1 MYGRWLIPVADD
13 REEFIKLRLPSY
25 YYNMVGANQK
35 HYYVAYVL
43 PGGSVEVRFFRLP
56 LIIHLPYA
64 QYQKELV
71 VTVEQ
76 YLMKQHEIMTDAEK
90 SAFAKS
96 LYLEDGKIGA
106 YDVGPATRFEFGY
119 VALNV
124 RKSIMKS
131 GMSITDFSDINAA
144 LDRTR

>member
-13 REEFIKLRLPSY
+13 REEFIKARLPSF

-35 HYYVAYVL
+35 HYYVAGIA
-43 PGGSVEVRFFRLP
+43 PGGSVEVRFFQLP
-56 LIIHLPYA
+56 LICQLPYA
-64 QYQKELV
+64 GYEKELV

-76 YLMKQHEIMTDAEK
+76 FLMKQHETMTDEEK

-96 LYLEDGKIGA
+96 LYTEDGKIGA

-124 RKSIMKS
+124 RTSITKGGRS
-131 GMSITDFSDINAA
+131 VTDFSDLMAA
-144 LDRTR
+144 LPIIP